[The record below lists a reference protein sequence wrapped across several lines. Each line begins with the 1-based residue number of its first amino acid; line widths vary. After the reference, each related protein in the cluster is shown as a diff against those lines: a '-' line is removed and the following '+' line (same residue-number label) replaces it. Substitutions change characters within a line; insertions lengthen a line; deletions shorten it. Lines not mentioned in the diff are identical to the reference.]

1 MGAGAHPALS
11 GILNTRQRDQRFLEK
26 WQIPG
31 QEQEKQ
37 EISLDL
43 LLGSESKEVLKD
55 RRWNVAGYK
64 SQPKRLPTSQIWDN
78 RMPNEVMI
86 APDCITH

>member
-11 GILNTRQRDQRFLEK
+11 GILNTRQRNQRFLEK

-43 LLGSESKEVLKD
+43 LLGSEIKEVLKD
-55 RRWNVAGYK
+55 RRGMSQDTKASPKGCPLTK
-64 SQPKRLPTSQIWDN
+64 SGT
-78 RMPNEVMI
+78 
-86 APDCITH
+86 T